1 MRRNKYSVHNMLL
14 VGKRNKAAL
23 PTAASLLSFY
33 S

>member
-1 MRRNKYSVHNMLL
+1 MRRNKYSAHNMLL

-23 PTAASLLSFY
+23 LIAAPLPSFY